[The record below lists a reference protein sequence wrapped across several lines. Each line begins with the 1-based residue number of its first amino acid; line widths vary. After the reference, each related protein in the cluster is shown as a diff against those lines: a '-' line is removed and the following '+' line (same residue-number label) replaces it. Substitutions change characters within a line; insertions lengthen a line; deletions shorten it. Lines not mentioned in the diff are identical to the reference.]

1 MKVNGEQLSIHG
13 RQKNEIQLVKECLKK
28 KKKRKQKGENL
39 MGRRKQKLWRDGED
53 KVGKRK

>member
-39 MGRRKQKLWRDGED
+39 MGRRKQRNYGEM
-53 KVGKRK
+53 GKIK

>member
-28 KKKRKQKGENL
+28 KKRKQKGENL
-39 MGRRKQKLWRDGED
+39 MGRRKQRNYGEM
-53 KVGKRK
+53 GKIK

>member
-28 KKKRKQKGENL
+28 KKRENKKERTL
-39 MGRRKQKLWRDGED
+39 WEEENREIMERWGR
-53 KVGKRK
+53 